1 MKKNLEISKGLTMA
15 ESLMTT
21 LISKGVGRGE
31 AHEIMRR
38 TSLKAAVENKTLK
51 EIFIVENKKLRL
63 LSEKEIDY
71 ALKPENYLGVTD
83 EIIDRVVKKLKR

>member
-1 MKKNLEISKGLTMA
+1 MA
-15 ESLMTT
+15 ESLMTL

-38 TSLKAAVENKTLK
+38 TSLKAIKENKTLK
-51 EIFIVENKKLRL
+51 EIFIIENKKLRL
-63 LSEKEIDY
+63 LSEKEINH

-83 EIIDRVVKKLKR
+83 KIIDRVVKKLKR